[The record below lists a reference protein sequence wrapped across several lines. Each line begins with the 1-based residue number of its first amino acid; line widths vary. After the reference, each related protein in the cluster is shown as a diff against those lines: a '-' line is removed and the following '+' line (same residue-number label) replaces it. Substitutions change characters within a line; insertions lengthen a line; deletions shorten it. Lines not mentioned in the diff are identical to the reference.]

1 MHVVYDG
8 NKDDVGQWLQGI
20 QLLFSSD
27 AGFLTTHNSKEHL
40 LPTAPLLSENGYK
53 GKFYHGRDVPSQ
65 LEGIVE
71 EIIAWRRALCDSVL
85 ERSNY
90 PDDLDIGL
98 IKNYL
103 KTSVTWGRQLE
114 KSSVHIYHKR

>member
-8 NKDDVGQWLQGI
+8 NKDDVSRWLQGI

-27 AGFLTTHNSKEHL
+27 AGFLTTHNSKGHL
-40 LPTAPLLSENGYK
+40 LPTAPLFSENEYK
-53 GKFYHGRDVPSQ
+53 GKFYRGRDVPSQ

-71 EIIAWRRALCDSVL
+71 EITTWRRALYDSVL
-85 ERSNY
+85 GRFNY

-98 IKNYL
+98 MKNYL
-103 KTSVTWGRQLE
+103 KTSVTWGCQLE